1 MKLLIDTH
9 TFLWWIDGDRE
20 LSRQARRLIEDATTD
35 VIVSAATA
43 WEIATK
49 ARLGKLPQAL
59 PIARRIPE
67 VIAEQ
72 GFMSLA
78 ITMEHSQRAG
88 WLPGPHKDP
97 FDRMLAAQ
105 AQALDIPIASNDRI
119 FESFG
124 VIVIW

>member
-1 MKLLIDTH
+1 MFGSLIRRKPAMSLEQDDIAFEST
-9 TFLWWIDGDRE
+9 TFSLSTAVPRPSERRDDDR
-20 LSRQARRLIEDATTD
+20 
-35 VIVSAATA
+35 
-43 WEIATK
+43 
-49 ARLGKLPQAL
+49 LPSSL
-59 PIARRIPE
+59 CRRIPE